1 MKVSKNC
8 FDLIKKYEG
17 CDLDAYICPA
27 GVLTIGWG
35 TTNADKSITG
45 VTITK
50 NTHITQEQADKWLEK
65 SVNEKYA
72 PLVEKYNKKYNFNQN
87 QFDALVSFVYNIGS
101 IDQLT
106 ANGTRTIEE
115 ISSKIP
121 AYNKAGGCVLKGLE
135 RRRNE
140 EKALF
145 DKIPTNTKK
154 VAKKPKYKQMRVIA
168 KNGLNCRKKGNEK
181 AEIIKV
187 FTYNTKLDI
196 IQYGETWCK
205 VKCGNTTG
213 YCATRWLK

>member
-1 MKVSKNC
+1 MKVSSAGIE
-8 FDLIKKYEG
+8 LIKKYEG
-17 CDLDAYICPA
+17 CYLKAYRCPA
-27 GVLTIGWG
+27 NVLTIGWG

-45 VTITK
+45 FTIK
-50 NTHITQEQADKWLEK
+50 ENSVITQEQADLWLEK

-87 QFDALVSFVYNIGS
+87 QFDALCSFCYNIGS

-106 ANGTRTIEE
+106 ANGTRTIAE
-115 ISSKIP
+115 ISAKIP
-121 AYNKAGGCVLKGLE
+121 AYNKAGGCVLTGLE

-145 DKIPTNTKK
+145 DKIPTKTKK
-154 VAKKPKYKQMRVIA
+154 VAKKPKYVQMRVIA
-168 KNGLNCRKKGNEK
+168 KNGLNCRKKGNEN

-187 FTYNTKLDI
+187 FTYNSKLDI

-205 VKCGNTTG
+205 VKCGNVTG